1 LKEWFE
7 KLEKINFEL
16 KEKIVQEKK
25 FKEAVPVFSKF
36 VPKEIETDYYKS
48 KDETSNLEWVNK
60 LQLEQ
65 IKDL

>member
-1 LKEWFE
+1 LKERFE

-16 KEKIVQEKK
+16 KEKILQERK
-25 FKEAVPVFSKF
+25 FKEAVPVVSKF